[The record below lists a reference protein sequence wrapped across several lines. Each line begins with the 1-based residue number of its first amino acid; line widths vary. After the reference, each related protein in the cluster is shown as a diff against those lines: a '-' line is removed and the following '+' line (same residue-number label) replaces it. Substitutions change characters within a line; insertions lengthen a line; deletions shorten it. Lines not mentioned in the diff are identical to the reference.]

1 MNFLV
6 LQFSFSYILLFRLH
20 LSSNWAVVHIFV
32 DCITQGIVAKKWR
45 DILNNST
52 RNAIKNDDLAR
63 FSSTENMCTCMIE

>member
-45 DILNNST
+45 DILNNSH
-52 RNAIKNDDLAR
+52 
-63 FSSTENMCTCMIE
+63 EMQ